1 MKKILMA
8 LAFASLGTVA
18 ASAQTTQIE
27 TPSKYTV
34 ATNSFWS
41 NWYIQLGVDASV
53 QIPYGSGDFFN
64 QNWHIGR
71 TYGLDLAVG
80 KWFTPGIGTRLKL
93 NWENG
98 LFAHA
103 FRNTDHVLFTPDF
116 HDGGYAALYFDT
128 EFNLSNLLCGY
139 SETRVWNLSVYPRL
153 GVLRNFETDKY
164 AAAIGGGLTSTW
176 KVAKHV
182 SLYLDAALVSTTDK
196 FLPYYKTPS
205 ASASNLIASAD
216 FGVQFNL
223 GSSTWSKAVPLEAY
237 NALAAASE
245 EALAKL
251 RAELDRERAE
261 NARLRAQLA
270 EQRPAAPAK
279 VEKVVAATK
288 TSVFFD
294 LNSAKLNSQKDL
306 VNLEAVA
313 AAAKESGA
321 KVVVTGSADS
331 KTGSDAWNQKLS
343 EGRANA
349 VADELVRL
357 GVNRDNITVKA
368 IGGVNEVTPF
378 TLNRRA
384 VVELQ

>member
-1 MKKILMA
+1 M
-8 LAFASLGTVA
+8 
-18 ASAQTTQIE
+18 
-27 TPSKYTV
+27 
-34 ATNSFWS
+34 
-41 NWYIQLGVDASV
+41 
-53 QIPYGSGDFFN
+53 
-64 QNWHIGR
+64 
-71 TYGLDLAVG
+71 
-80 KWFTPGIGTRLKL
+80 
-93 NWENG
+93 
-98 LFAHA
+98 
-103 FRNTDHVLFTPDF
+103 
-116 HDGGYAALYFDT
+116 
-128 EFNLSNLLCGY
+128 
-139 SETRVWNLSVYPRL
+139 
-153 GVLRNFETDKY
+153 
-164 AAAIGGGLTSTW
+164 TSTW
-176 KVAKHV
+176 KVAKKV
-182 SLYLDAALVSTTDK
+182 NLYLDGSLVSTTDK
-196 FLPYYKTPS
+196 FLPYYKNPS
-205 ASASNLIASAD
+205 ASASNLIASFD

-251 RAELDRERAE
+251 RAELDKERAE

-270 EQRPAAPAK
+270 ELKNAAPAK

-294 LNSAKLNSQKDL
+294 LNSAKLNSKKDL

-384 VVELQ
+384 VVELK